1 MKLNALVAAAVAGG
15 FIAADKAPDFTNMIL
30 AADKRAKDN
39 TGLGPKNLQHTEDR
53 ARDER
58 EEAEDTY
65 AEAMDSKM
73 EAADAEEEKADEGKS
88 DKATKDRKAARDA
101 RKGAR
106 DARKAARDARKGA
119 RDKRAKDR
127 AKDGNLDPEHTNP
140 GGGAGDGELETADPN
155 PPGGPR
161 EKGETAVDKKAMD
174 AAIAAAIADRDA
186 LHVAR
191 AEVAPILGVTTF
203 DKAGDTYRTALT
215 KLGVDTAGVPDSAL
229 RAMLTLAKDRATAA
243 TAAPASAM
251 DAATSKAVAA
261 AIPGLNRLRR

>member
-1 MKLNALVAAAVAGG
+1 MKLDAVVALAVAGG
-15 FIAADKAPDFTNMIL
+15 FIAADKAPDLTKAIL

-58 EEAEDTY
+58 EEAEDAY

-73 EAADAEEEKADEGKS
+73 EAADAEEEKADEGKT
-88 DKATKDRKAARDA
+88 DKAAKDRKAARDA

-119 RDKRAKDR
+119 RDKRAKDT
-127 AKDGNLDPEHTNP
+127 NTDPEHTNP
-140 GGGAGDGELETADPN
+140 GAGDGELETADPN

-191 AEVAPILGVTTF
+191 TEVAPILGVTTF

-215 KLGVDTAGVPDSAL
+215 KLGVDTTGVPDSAL

-243 TAAPASAM
+243 TAPASAM